1 MRELSENKS
10 IDFGI
15 SNSEL
20 EELRL
25 SSKTSVCEGGSEG
38 GAG

>member
-1 MRELSENKS
+1 MRESCENHA
-10 IDFGI
+10 IDFGLTA
-15 SNSEL
+15 SEL
-20 EELRL
+20 EELWL